1 MSHLK
6 FFTKP
11 GIISPFLFNSFTT
24 NKPGLMFAVI
34 SCNNKVDT
42 SVNTYNITNIR
53 NITFFNLIGNWYM
66 QIIFTIMGIADMFLI
81 GFIFGHG
88 KSLLI
93 THQQGQA
100 GLSTAGVAHSLA
112 VDWFGWVCYF

>member
-1 MSHLK
+1 MIPCAFADVRYSSVVLSGTNFSSVK
-6 FFTKP
+6 YSKGDF
-11 GIISPFLFNSFTT
+11 PFPPCHQHTGSV
-24 NKPGLMFAVI
+24 KGRMA
-34 SCNNKVDT
+34 NN
-42 SVNTYNITNIR
+42 NPA
-53 NITFFNLIGNWYM
+53 IG
-66 QIIFTIMGIADMFLI
+66 IMGIADMFLI

>member
-24 NKPGLMFAVI
+24 NKPRLMFAVI
-34 SCNNKVDT
+34 SCNNKVNT

-66 QIIFTIMGIADMFLI
+66 QIVFTMFI
-81 GFIFGHG
+81 YKFGSTKLVNRMVKILRHTLSKIRKFHTTIKRIDG
-88 KSLLI
+88 K
-93 THQQGQA
+93 A
-100 GLSTAGVAHSLA
+100 VLS
-112 VDWFGWVCYF
+112 